1 MQATRILRQTQEPRL
16 ETYAFL
22 TPGVEI
28 KKANLY
34 GASTGAV
41 LVRLSNAAAVNVT
54 WSTNGLRGGQ
64 R

>member
-1 MQATRILRQTQEPRL
+1 MSAGSDQDASDANLETQEPRL

-34 GASTGAV
+34 G
-41 LVRLSNAAAVNVT
+41 LPREQF
-54 WSTNGLRGGQ
+54 WSGFLTPLL
-64 R
+64 